1 MSIRRGTRFIG
12 TTIMVLL
19 LAATQVQ
26 AQATD
31 SDIETRIF
39 ELEQQLILLKRQL
52 ETQVKQAQQAA
63 EKAAASADAGGVTVK
78 MKGPTP
84 EFQTADGASTMKI
97 TGRIHYDTALY
108 NQDGVGSGEQDVRI
122 DPDASSGTNFRRAR
136 IGVTGKIENDWQY
149 LLMLDSGGA
158 PDNNAFLY
166 EGLISYVGLRPLAIN
181 LGRHKAATGF
191 NERISSNDISFIERS
206 LGHTVASGPF
216 TRPANGLSVNAHGEQ
231 WYVDTGIWYGAI
243 NDDAGDDF
251 LFWNGR
257 TAFAPINDKR
267 IMLHL
272 GTHASW
278 MIEPQQVAAGT
289 TVTWRDNPE
298 LRVDGTRWVSATSN
312 TSPANGIRNDDA
324 WSYGLEAAAKYE
336 SVWLNGEINWF
347 GMDQISDPAEHFA
360 DNLPDL
366 EYMGYYIQGGW
377 IITGESK
384 GYNMS
389 KAAWSGVRPAE
400 PFNLGSGGP
409 GAWELAFRYSYVDLD
424 DEVNTF
430 LNDSN
435 GTSWLVGTRGGRET
449 NFTLGVNWYINT
461 YIRFMFNYIH
471 ADVDRTT
478 AGDQPGAGGL
488 ATGDSFDMLGLRAQ
502 VKW

>member
-1 MSIRRGTRFIG
+1 MSIRRGTRFIA
-12 TTIMVLL
+12 TTIVLL
-19 LAATQVQ
+19 LSATQVQ

-63 EKAAASADAGGVTVK
+63 EKAAASADAG
-78 MKGPTP
+78 
-84 EFQTADGASTMKI
+84 
-97 TGRIHYDTALY
+97 
-108 NQDGVGSGEQDVRI
+108 
-122 DPDASSGTNFRRAR
+122 
-136 IGVTGKIENDWQY
+136 GVTGKIENDWQY

-191 NERISSNDISFIERS
+191 NERSSSNDISFIERS
-206 LGHTVASGPF
+206 LGHNVASGPF
-216 TRPANGLSVNAHGEQ
+216 TPPANGLSVNAHGEQ
-231 WYVDTGIWYGAI
+231 WYVDTGVWYGDI

-251 LFWNGR
+251 LYWNGR

-267 IMLHL
+267 AMLHL
-272 GTHASW
+272 GAHASW

-289 TVTWRDNPE
+289 TVTWRDRPE
-298 LRVDGTRWVSATSN
+298 LTVDGTRWVSAASN
-312 TSPANGIRNDDA
+312 TGPANGIRNDDA
-324 WSYGLEAAAKYE
+324 WSYGLEAATKYE

-347 GMDQISDPAEHFA
+347 GMDQLSDPAEHFA
-360 DNLPDL
+360 GSLPNL
-366 EYMGYYIQGGW
+366 EYMGYYIQGSW

-384 GYNMS
+384 GYKMS

-400 PFNLGSGGP
+400 PFNLGRGGL

-424 DEVNTF
+424 DEANTF
-430 LNDSN
+430 INDNN
-435 GTSWLVGTRGGRET
+435 GTSWLVGTRGGKET
-449 NFTLGVNWYINT
+449 NFTLGVNWHVNT
-461 YIRFMFNYIH
+461 YIRFMFNP
-471 ADVDRTT
+471 DFPDRSHV
-478 AGDQPGAGGL
+478 QRPGEAIL
-488 ATGDSFDMLGLRAQ
+488 I
-502 VKW
+502 

>member
-1 MSIRRGTRFIG
+1 MSIRRGTRFIA
-12 TTIMVLL
+12 TTIVLL

-63 EKAAASADAGGVTVK
+63 EKAAASADAGGVT
-78 MKGPTP
+78 
-84 EFQTADGASTMKI
+84 
-97 TGRIHYDTALY
+97 
-108 NQDGVGSGEQDVRI
+108 
-122 DPDASSGTNFRRAR
+122 
-136 IGVTGKIENDWQY
+136 GKIENDWQY

-191 NERISSNDISFIERS
+191 NERSSSNDISFIERS
-206 LGHTVASGPF
+206 LGHNVASGPF
-216 TRPANGLSVNAHGEQ
+216 TPPANGLSVNAHGEQ
-231 WYVDTGIWYGAI
+231 WYVDTGVWYGDI

-251 LFWNGR
+251 LYWNGR

-267 IMLHL
+267 AMLHL
-272 GTHASW
+272 GAHASW

-289 TVTWRDNPE
+289 TVTWRDRPE
-298 LRVDGTRWVSATSN
+298 LTVDGTRWVSAASN
-312 TSPANGIRNDDA
+312 TGPANGIRNDDA
-324 WSYGLEAAAKYE
+324 WSYGLEAATKYE

-347 GMDQISDPAEHFA
+347 GMDQLSDPAEHFA
-360 DNLPDL
+360 GSLPNL
-366 EYMGYYIQGGW
+366 EYMGYYIQGSW

-384 GYNMS
+384 GYKMS

-400 PFNLGSGGP
+400 PFNLGRGGL

-424 DEVNTF
+424 DEANTF
-430 LNDSN
+430 INDNN
-435 GTSWLVGTRGGRET
+435 GTSWLVGTRGDKEA
-449 NFTLGVNWYINT
+449 NFTLGVNWHVNT
-461 YIRFMFNYIH
+461 YIRFMFNP
-471 ADVDRTT
+471 DFPDRSHV
-478 AGDQPGAGGL
+478 QRPGEAIL
-488 ATGDSFDMLGLRAQ
+488 I
-502 VKW
+502 

>member
-1 MSIRRGTRFIG
+1 MSIRRGTRFIA
-12 TTIMVLL
+12 TTIVLL

-63 EKAAASADAGGVTVK
+63 EKAAASADAGGVT
-78 MKGPTP
+78 
-84 EFQTADGASTMKI
+84 
-97 TGRIHYDTALY
+97 
-108 NQDGVGSGEQDVRI
+108 
-122 DPDASSGTNFRRAR
+122 
-136 IGVTGKIENDWQY
+136 GKIENDWQY

-191 NERISSNDISFIERS
+191 NERSSSNDISFIERS
-206 LGHTVASGPF
+206 LGHNVASGPF
-216 TRPANGLSVNAHGEQ
+216 TPPANGLSVNAHGEQ
-231 WYVDTGIWYGAI
+231 WYVDTGVWYGDI

-251 LFWNGR
+251 LYWNGR

-267 IMLHL
+267 AMLHL
-272 GTHASW
+272 GAHASW

-289 TVTWRDNPE
+289 TVTWRDRPE
-298 LRVDGTRWVSATSN
+298 LTVDGTRWVSAASN
-312 TSPANGIRNDDA
+312 TGPANGIRNDDA
-324 WSYGLEAAAKYE
+324 WSYGLEAATKYE

-347 GMDQISDPAEHFA
+347 GMDQLSDPAEHFA
-360 DNLPDL
+360 GSLPNL
-366 EYMGYYIQGGW
+366 EYMGYYIQGSW

-384 GYNMS
+384 GYKMS

-400 PFNLGSGGP
+400 PFNLGRGGL

-424 DEVNTF
+424 DEANTF
-430 LNDSN
+430 INDNN
-435 GTSWLVGTRGGRET
+435 GTSWLVGTRGGKEA
-449 NFTLGVNWYINT
+449 NFTLGVNWHVNT
-461 YIRFMFNYIH
+461 YIRFMFNP
-471 ADVDRTT
+471 DFPDRSHV
-478 AGDQPGAGGL
+478 QRPGEAIL
-488 ATGDSFDMLGLRAQ
+488 I
-502 VKW
+502 